1 MDTYNFDKNQIQHSL
16 KSVWLSTFYF
26 MLTFYYFGAVVLIQL
41 VIYPSFEK
49 VHENFST
56 YILVFN
62 CLARTVL
69 AYAPTLMLLSAVAL
83 LWFRPI
89 TFPKWTIWASIA
101 VSFVSVIISPNF
113 IGPVY
118 ISFATTGYTIAAY
131 NKLLTLSTYL
141 QIIPAAIQV
150 IIAFCLLNKY
160 LQDTKPFSR
169 WTFLILFSFAYWT
182 AGTGAIEGL
191 VNYNLWL
198 TVGEKDWLNFRNTG
212 SALTFWVTFLLP
224 AYLPLFA
231 LIAMFWKRPKAVPR
245 VFVLIYALTYV
256 WMVFITFYYFIPN
269 IQLVLNKQYSAS
281 LIRELMAKDGLLRGL
296 PGLPMAI
303 LPAWMLI
310 KIGNQKINESD
321 KLDTEIACE
330 PTEGLVLLV

>member
-1 MDTYNFDKNQIQHSL
+1 M
-16 KSVWLSTFYF
+16 
-26 MLTFYYFGAVVLIQL
+26 
-41 VIYPSFEK
+41 
-49 VHENFST
+49 
-56 YILVFN
+56 
-62 CLARTVL
+62 RTVF
-69 AYAPTLMLLSAVAL
+69 AYAPILMFLSAIAL
-83 LWFRPI
+83 LWFRPR

-113 IGPVY
+113 IGPIY
-118 ISFATTGYTIAAY
+118 NAFATTGFNTATYD
-131 NKLLTLSTYL
+131 KLVTLSTYL
-141 QIIPAAIQV
+141 QIIPSSIQV
-150 IIAFCLLNKY
+150 IIAFWLLNKY

-169 WTFLILFSFAYWT
+169 WTFIILFSFAYWT

-191 VNYNLWL
+191 VNYNLWI

-231 LIAMFWKRPKAVPR
+231 LIAMFWKRPNAIPR
-245 VFVLIYALTYV
+245 LFVLIYALTYV

-281 LIRELMAKDGLLRGL
+281 LIRELMSKDGLLRGL

-310 KIGNQKINESD
+310 KIGHQKINETIS
-321 KLDTEIACE
+321 
-330 PTEGLVLLV
+330 